1 MIMKYTA
8 RREFFKNDEEFHYFL
23 SYVLVKVN
31 GKAMGDCNDED
42 LEDIDEVTIVVDPY
56 DTEDKYGQK
65 INLED

>member
-1 MIMKYTA
+1 MDKYTA
-8 RREFFKNDEEFHYFL
+8 RRDYFKNDDEFHYFL
-23 SYVLVKVN
+23 SHVLVKVN